1 MNEIPSSP
9 ENNDAVND
17 LPAEL
22 GFIESAELLELRD
35 QIKEAIAADDKERI
49 AELIRQYALEGE
61 NVVNQKQ
68 GEDFP
73 KAQIGLIVAKA
84 LIWKEVGRT
93 DDYYPSDIND
103 ALMYAE
109 GMGYDEVAKTLREA
123 LEKLDSPTIIT
134 YLDVAIMSHED
145 DTTTSHKIA
154 EILRGLGEEYGF
166 DYETCDEIVAMPF
179 EVAFETA
186 YSYLTQAGLDADEI
200 LADFV
205 EETEEN
211 GSE

>member
-84 LIWKEVGRT
+84 LIWKEAGRT

-134 YLDVAIMSHED
+134 YLDVAIMGHED

-154 EILRGLGEEYGF
+154 EVLRGLGEEYGF

-200 LADFV
+200 LAEFV